1 MNANSHPDPSAAQ
14 ARINGVE
21 LTAPGEIVD
30 DEALCQ
36 RACCELLRQAAVR
49 NGLLHE
55 PEQLSC
61 HGILSERA
69 SEAVDALLSQ
79 QVQPTEPT
87 RAECLRHFAHQP
99 TAFGPSQRV
108 HLRHILF
115 AVTPG
120 ADILRLRAHAERV
133 LRDLASGGAASATDT
148 QAFALAA
155 QKWSNCPSGAHGGD
169 LGWLTS
175 AECAPEFARAVF
187 DENLG
192 PGVVPRLVHSR
203 FGLHIVDLVE
213 QDFPPPPSFE
223 DVESSVRAQLRQR
236 AWTTALRQYLQALMQ
251 DARLE
256 GVDALGLTPANA

>member
-1 MNANSHPDPSAAQ
+1 MNTNSHSDRVAAR
-14 ARINGVE
+14 ACINGVE
-21 LTAPGEIVD
+21 LTAPGESVD
-30 DEALCQ
+30 DETLCQ

-49 NGLLHE
+49 NGLLRE
-55 PEQLSC
+55 PEPLSR

-87 RAECLRHFAHQP
+87 RAECLRHFFNQP

-120 ADILRLRAHAERV
+120 ADIPRLRAHAEGV
-133 LRDLASGGAASATDT
+133 LRDLTSAGAVSTTDT
-148 QAFALAA
+148 QAFVLAA
-155 QKWSNCPSGAHGGD
+155 QKWSNCPSGVHGGE
-169 LGWLTS
+169 LGWLTP
-175 AECAPEFARAVF
+175 AECAPEFARVVF
-187 DENLG
+187 DETLV

-213 QDFPPPPSFE
+213 QDFPPPPCFE

-236 AWTTALRQYLQALMQ
+236 AWTTAVRQYLQALMQ
-251 DARLE
+251 DADLE
-256 GVDALGLTPANA
+256 GVDALRLTPADA